1 MEEIQNKWENKE
13 YRQQYKREYIEK
25 NREKINAYNREYRK
39 NNPDIYKKN
48 MWCDCCQCLIKSGGG
63 YQHRRTKKHQM
74 NQELTDLKEQLNKK
88 LN

>member
-25 NREKINAYNREYRK
+25 NREKINAYNRQYRK
-39 NNPDIYKKN
+39 NNPKS

-63 YQHRRTKKHQM
+63 YQHRRTKKHQT
-74 NQELTDLKEQLNKK
+74 NQELFDLKEQLNKK